1 MLPYDNADPFWNVRL
16 LVFACALQVQAEQ
29 DAVASKYGPTLTSAA
44 YAAMP
49 YTMAVVK
56 ETLRLAQI
64 IPNVPRLA
72 TRDLP
77 MPGGP
82 TLRAGCPFLI
92 NLEAI
97 SKSDPAVQQAGD
109 GQQFKPER

>member
-1 MLPYDNADPFWNVRL
+1 VH
-16 LVFACALQVQAEQ
+16 AEQ
-29 DAVASKYGPTLTSAA
+29 DAVASKYGPTLTPAA

-49 YTMAVVK
+49 YTIAVIK

-64 IPNVPRLA
+64 ISVVPRLA
-72 TRDLP
+72 TKDLP
-77 MPGGP
+77 VPGGP

-97 SKSDPAVQQAGD
+97 SKSDPAVQQTAD
-109 GQQFKPER
+109 WEQFKPQR